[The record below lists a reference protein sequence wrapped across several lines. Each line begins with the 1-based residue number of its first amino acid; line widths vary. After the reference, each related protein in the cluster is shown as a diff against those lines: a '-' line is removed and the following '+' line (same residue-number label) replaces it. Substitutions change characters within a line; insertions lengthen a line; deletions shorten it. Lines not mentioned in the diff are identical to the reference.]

1 MRKHRSSVFKMHV
14 SNTLHNI
21 KFVWESGLS
30 TSNLGVCSHAE
41 DWVATPIKLPRQQ
54 TCTKGFPYGFFT
66 PCPQGCNPVFTRQ
79 SIVWKSGCTVRSKNN
94 LLSKLLCCFVL
105 TFTNVS
111 IWHAHMTLKFT
122 DEHWILCHYPCYG
135 PVCTW
140 TCPQCQLISA
150 EISYKSGSPIV
161 PKETSGLTLGSLG
174 QAVDFGGAMEPV
186 IRTEHI
192 NFINSMILRNCMK
205 LQEPLCSY
213 VQAS

>member
-1 MRKHRSSVFKMHV
+1 MLRTGWAPPLLSSQGSKHAQRAFHMDFLPLAYKCVTQFPPG
-14 SNTLHNI
+14 NPLC
-21 KFVWESGLS
+21 G
-30 TSNLGVCSHAE
+30 NL
-41 DWVATPIKLPRQQ
+41 DD
-54 TCTKGFPYGFFT
+54 
-66 PCPQGCNPVFTRQ
+66 
-79 SIVWKSGCTVRSKNN
+79 TVRSKNN

-111 IWHAHMTLKFT
+111 IWRAHMTLKFT

-140 TCPQCQLISA
+140 TCPRCQLISA
-150 EISYKSGSPIV
+150 EISYRSGSPIV

-186 IRTEHI
+186 IRTELI

>member
-1 MRKHRSSVFKMHV
+1 MCKVVFNLKSQLDINFEDDTDQNPHERHFLDYKLITGWLPKIQEMPLQKTRKHRSSCFKMHM

-30 TSNLGVCSHAE
+30 TSNLGVCSHAA
-41 DWVATPIKLPRQQ
+41 DWVDTPIKLPRQQ

-66 PCPQGCNPVFTRQ
+66 PCPQGCNPVSTRQ

-150 EISYKSGSPIV
+150 EISY
-161 PKETSGLTLGSLG
+161 
-174 QAVDFGGAMEPV
+174 
-186 IRTEHI
+186 
-192 NFINSMILRNCMK
+192 
-205 LQEPLCSY
+205 
-213 VQAS
+213 